1 MDKKNSNKK
10 EAEMEK
16 KTYLRLLN
24 EERPEIELFRKDR
37 NAWLKEM
44 KKRERM
50 TLVDLIKTYKLK
62 KEV

>member
-1 MDKKNSNKK
+1 
-10 EAEMEK
+10 MEK